1 MAKHWKDRY
10 ADNGMCDFTECRN
23 FFFKWLLNK
32 VMSCFIIKNK
42 TPEFNDD
49 YFKATIICDG
59 YCGVTDFNGKIY
71 AVDGN
76 PGGEPDEYYIPTLFT
91 VANPILGSK
100 QVRWRPLRDQTE
112 LNGVVIFN
120 TDVDGVWMD
129 GCPSHGLY
137 ELINQTACMLAD
149 NIISINSN
157 QINSRVSAFFTAE
170 SEAQAVAAEA
180 VLKKMYAGRPYQVL
194 RSDILEK
201 LGVNPIATANVSSN
215 ITELVQ
221 LHNYIIGNFFQ
232 SIGIKSNNVRKN
244 AHVLQEEIDAQ
255 NDILQVSILEILSS
269 WQKGFDKVNELYGTD
284 YQVELNPVLIH
295 EIADSFIDS
304 QPESNSFQEPPQE
317 EIKEDVEVNDDEEP
331 QEDKSVTAEEEVEE
345 PNTVSEEEASA
356 ADIIEEQQEIVE
368 KVLELITDTEEGG
381 EEDNDNMPIQQ
392 SSEME

>member
-59 YCGVTDFNGKIY
+59 YCGVTDFNEKIY

-201 LGVNPIATANVSSN
+201 LGVNPIAAANVSSN

-295 EIADSFIDS
+295 EIADSFID
-304 QPESNSFQEPPQE
+304 QPESNSFQDPPQE
-317 EIKEDVEVNDDEEP
+317 EIKEDVEVNDDDEP
-331 QEDKSVTAEEEVEE
+331 QEDESVTAEEEVEE

-356 ADIIEEQQEIVE
+356 EDIIEKQQDIVE
-368 KVLELITDTEEGG
+368 KVLELITDTKEGG

>member
-49 YFKATIICDG
+49 FFKATIICDG
-59 YCGVTDFNGKIY
+59 YCGVTDFNEKIY

-157 QINSRVSAFFTAE
+157 QINSRVSAFFIAE

-201 LGVNPIATANVSSN
+201 LGVNPIAAANVSSN

-304 QPESNSFQEPPQE
+304 QPDSNSFQEPPQE

-331 QEDKSVTAEEEVEE
+331 QEDESVTAEEEVEE

-356 ADIIEEQQEIVE
+356 EDIIEEQQEIVE

-381 EEDNDNMPIQQ
+381 EDSVMQEESGEDMA
-392 SSEME
+392 

>member
-49 YFKATIICDG
+49 FFKATVICDG
-59 YCGVTDFNGKIY
+59 YCGVTDFNDKIY

-201 LGVNPIATANVSSN
+201 LGVNPIAAANVSSN

-331 QEDKSVTAEEEVEE
+331 QEDESVTAEEEVEE

-381 EEDNDNMPIQQ
+381 EDSVMQEESGEDMA
-392 SSEME
+392 